1 MKIINQTLS
10 ISLLLVTFLIS
21 GQVYGQKRGNNNNR
35 SVKSERSIGND
46 RVITNNKVG
55 TTHRYRTQPIRRN
68 PHYRYPKHRRVIR
81 TLPRHH
87 VRILYRGLP
96 YYYYSGVYYTV
107 YGDQYI
113 VVMPPVGF
121 RIGVLPVGYV
131 RIVVGPSVYFYHSGV
146 YYTETVVVN
155 KEEDYNSEEKYQVT
169 SPPVGVEVSELPEDV
184 EEISIDG
191 KVLYEY
197 NDVFYKKVESSSGEI
212 TYKVVYSKTDSNE

>member
-1 MKIINQTLS
+1 MKNIKQILGIS
-10 ISLLLVTFLIS
+10 IVLMVFLFS
-21 GQVYGQKRGNNNNR
+21 GQVYGQKRGHNNR
-35 SVKSERSIGND
+35 SVKTERTVKSN
-46 RVITNNKVG
+46 RVG

-68 PHYRYPKHRRVIR
+68 PHYRYPRHYRVVR

-87 VRILYRGLP
+87 VRIVYRGLP
-96 YYYYSGVYYTV
+96 YFYYSGVYYTL

-146 YYTETVVVN
+146 YYTETVV
-155 KEEDYNSEEKYQVT
+155 ENSEQYEGTEEKYQVT
-169 SPPVGVEVSELPEDV
+169 LPPVGVEISELPKDS
-184 EEISIDG
+184 EEIIIDG

-197 NDVFYKKVESSSGEI
+197 NDVFYKRIENEGGTI
-212 TYKVVYSKTDSNE
+212 IYKVVYSKTDNNE